1 MTGPPCAVCVP
12 ARNEEEAVPRL
23 LAALAA
29 QDVAGPLRVVVSAN
43 NCTDDTAACL
53 RAMARREPRLVLRV
67 IEATLPPDLA
77 KVGVARGMAMDAGAA
92 WLEADGVRN
101 GVLIATDSDAAPPSG
116 WVAAKLRAIRAG
128 AEAVGGEIRLLEDP
142 AHPLPAWLTMTRA
155 RVTRYWS
162 AVRALAHRIDPLP
175 HDPPPR
181 HGDHTGASLAVTVA
195 AYRAAGG
202 VPALASQEDLALV
215 AAIERNGGRLRHAP
229 DAWVAVSA
237 REEGR
242 ASGGMAEEMRRWRR
256 IAEGA
261 EPHLLPDAAHWQ
273 KVFQRR
279 LALRQGFAGGLG
291 AAAARTGADPALLE
305 RIARESANDIAF
317 VTRAE
322 PVLPPLEPR
331 WEPIGPA
338 SLALEQLAARD
349 EAA

>member
-1 MTGPPCAVCVP
+1 MPH
-12 ARNEEEAVPRL
+12 L

-29 QDVAGPLRVVVSAN
+29 QEVSGPLRVVVAAN
-43 NCTDDTAACL
+43 NCTDGTAARL
-53 RAMARREPRLVLRV
+53 RELAEEEPRLALRV
-67 IEATLPPDLA
+67 IEATLPPDRA

-92 WLEADGVRN
+92 WLEADGVRG
-101 GVLIATDSDAAPPSG
+101 GVLIATDADAAPPPG
-116 WVAAKLRAIRAG
+116 WVAANLRAIGAG

-142 AHPLPAWLTMTRA
+142 AHPLPAWLTATRA
-155 RVTRYWS
+155 RVARYWS
-162 AVRALAHRIDPLP
+162 AVRDLAHRIDPLP

-242 ASGGMAEEMRRWRR
+242 ASGGMAEEMRKWRR

-273 KVFQRR
+273 AVFQRR
-279 LALRQGFAGGLG
+279 LALRQDFEAGLG
-291 AAAARTGADPALLE
+291 TTAARTGADPGLLA
-305 RIARESANDIAF
+305 RIARESANSIAF
-317 VTRAE
+317 VARAE

-331 WEPIGPA
+331 WEPIGLA
-338 SLALEQLAARD
+338 TLALERLAARA